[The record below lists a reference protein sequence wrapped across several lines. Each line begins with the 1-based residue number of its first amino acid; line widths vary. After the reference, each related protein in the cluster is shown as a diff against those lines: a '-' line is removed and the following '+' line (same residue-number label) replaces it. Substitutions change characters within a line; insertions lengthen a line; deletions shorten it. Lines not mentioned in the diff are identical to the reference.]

1 MIRRFAL
8 LLCVLSLTACGR
20 PDETFVHI
28 GDFEGAVGE
37 AIVRHLIKTAPDLLP
52 GTPKEYCVV
61 SGSLIKAE
69 HPHSVAT
76 DFTKRMA
83 DMNVHFVSAD
93 VLIEAPPN
101 HDIIDPQ
108 TRIIPYII
116 QLATM
121 RRPEPTLWEVEAAW
135 SFQKTFER
143 RRYQVRV
150 DADGKPIELKELE
163 KLEGNYA
170 KPQQAPAAVPIKP

>member
-8 LLCVLSLTACGR
+8 LLCAFSLAACGR
-20 PDETFVHI
+20 PDATFVHI
-28 GDFEGAVGE
+28 GDFEGPVGE
-37 AIVRHLIKTAPDLLP
+37 AIVRHLIKTTPDLLP

-61 SGSLIKAE
+61 TGSLIKAE

-76 DFTKRMA
+76 DFTKRMD
-83 DMNVHFVSAD
+83 DMRVHFVSAD
-93 VLIEAPPN
+93 VLIEAPPS

-116 QLATM
+116 QLAAM
-121 RRPEPTLWEVEAAW
+121 RRRDPTTWEVEAAW

-143 RRYQVRV
+143 KRYRVKV
-150 DADGKPIELKELE
+150 DAAGKPTSSVEELE
-163 KLEGNYA
+163 KLDGNYTA
-170 KPQQAPAAVPIKP
+170 KP